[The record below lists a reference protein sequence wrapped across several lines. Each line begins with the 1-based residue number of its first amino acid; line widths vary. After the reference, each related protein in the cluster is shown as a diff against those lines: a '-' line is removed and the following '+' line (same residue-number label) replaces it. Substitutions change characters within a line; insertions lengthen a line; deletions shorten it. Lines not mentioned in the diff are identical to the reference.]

1 MGEAYDFTADWFGRF
16 AEIWRQV
23 LKQHPAGKLLE
34 IGSYEGRSAC
44 FLIEE
49 CAKDGPIELH
59 CIDTWA
65 GGVEHDPQA
74 MAAVERR
81 FDANIALAR
90 AAAAHPVAF
99 HKHKAVSHP
108 ALIQLLA
115 TGGREQFD
123 LIYVDGSHQA
133 PDVLAD
139 AVLGFQLLKVGGVL
153 IFDDYLWA
161 MEAAGEQ
168 DFYNMPKPAI
178 DAFVNV
184 FQRKLSV
191 LGAPL
196 YQLYAVKTQG
206 LTRTAATTPWARLLS
221 YGTAL
226 E

>member
-1 MGEAYDFTADWFGRF
+1 MSGSYDFTADWFGRF

-49 CAKDGPIELH
+49 CARERPIELH

-65 GGVEHDPQA
+65 GGVEHNADG
-74 MAAVERR
+74 MAQVEAR

-90 AAAAHPVAF
+90 ATAAHPVAF
-99 HKHKAVSHP
+99 HTHRSASHP

-115 TGGREQFD
+115 AGGGERFD
-123 LIYVDGSHQA
+123 LVYVDGSHQA

-139 AVLGFQLLKVGGVL
+139 AVLAFQLLKVGGVL
-153 IFDDYLWA
+153 IFDDYLWS
-161 MEAAGEQ
+161 MEAAGAQ
-168 DFYNMPKPAI
+168 DAHNMPKAAI

-184 FQRKLSV
+184 FQRKLTV

-196 YQLYAVKTQG
+196 YQLYLVKT
-206 LTRTAATTPWARLLS
+206 AA
-221 YGTAL
+221 
-226 E
+226 